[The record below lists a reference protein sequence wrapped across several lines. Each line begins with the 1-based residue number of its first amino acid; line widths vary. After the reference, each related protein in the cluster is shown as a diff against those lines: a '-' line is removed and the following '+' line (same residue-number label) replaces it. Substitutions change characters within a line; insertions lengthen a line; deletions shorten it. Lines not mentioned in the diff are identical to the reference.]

1 MHTGSSG
8 YGRFV
13 VVFAVIGAAIA
24 LTPACKKAPVAG
36 AACTKEGDVQCQDKK
51 VGLFCVQGKWE
62 ALACEGPT
70 GCMSVMGDGSCTHTE
85 YKVGEAC
92 LTEGKPECSGDR
104 KQAIKCV
111 TGHWKLMD
119 ECKGALGC
127 VSNVEGTKCDL
138 GASSVGS
145 PCTKEN
151 EGNASCT
158 EDKKN
163 LLLCK
168 SGKMVL
174 GATCKGMHGCRQ
186 RGTELECDETISDLG
201 DTCDSSEYEG
211 KFACSTDKKMRLV
224 CKSNKMVKERAC
236 KCSVMIDQVNCN

>member
-1 MHTGSSG
+1 MHKGSSKG
-8 YGRFV
+8 ARFIVISAVIAASV
-13 VVFAVIGAAIA
+13 VVI
-24 LTPACKKAPVAG
+24 ACKKPPVAG

-51 VGLFCVQGKWE
+51 VGLFCVKGKWE

-85 YKVGEAC
+85 YAVGEAC
-92 LTEGKPECSGDR
+92 LKDGEPSCSGDR
-104 KQAIKCV
+104 KSMIKCEA
-111 TGHWKLMD
+111 GHWKLVD
-119 ECKGALGC
+119 QCKGALGC
-127 VSNVEGTKCDL
+127 VSNVEGAKCDL

-211 KFACSTDKKMRLV
+211 KFACSTDKKTRLV
-224 CKSNKMVKERAC
+224 CKNNKMVKDRAC
-236 KCSVMIDQVNCN
+236 KCSVMIDKVNCD